1 MPECLRNWMQARSRL
16 WLSLSLVLLL
26 LSWQAPVLGAAPC
39 SRPLRLAM
47 MEWPPYF
54 YANDKGEAIGHDFEL
69 IRAVFKE
76 AGCGLELGEILP
88 RNRRYAM
95 FKAGEL
101 DLIPG
106 ASDTPER
113 REYAW
118 FGRAYRMETVSLF
131 TLPAKLP
138 LYRDISGFQDLLSR
152 RIPLLS
158 LNAGWFGVDYDQYI
172 GRLQEARLSSSFETF
187 EKGLLML
194 ARERGELIMAD
205 HATLLYEAARIKMEL
220 APLPYHPS
228 NAPVHLMFN
237 KKTVSEEEVQRLN
250 AAQERLEARGVLRAI
265 RARYGVQ
272 Y

>member
-1 MPECLRNWMQARSRL
+1 MPGLTKSWRSRTAAL
-16 WLSLSLVLLL
+16 ALGLGGMWLLL
-26 LSWQAPVLGAAPC
+26 LLNGPAQAAPC
-39 SRPLRLAM
+39 SRPLRIAM

-54 YANDKGEAIGHDFEL
+54 FPNDKGEAVGADIEL

-76 AGCGLELGEILP
+76 AGCSLELGEAVP

-101 DLIPG
+101 DIIPG
-106 ASDTPER
+106 ASDTAER
-113 REYAW
+113 REFAW

-131 TLPAKLP
+131 TLPAKLA
-138 LYRDISGFQDLLSR
+138 LYRDVSGFQDVLAR

-158 LNAGWFGVDYDQYI
+158 LNAGWFGADYEAYI
-172 GRLQEARLSSSFETF
+172 GRLQEARLSSTFETF

-205 HATLLYEAARIKMEL
+205 HATLLFEAGRLKMEL

-228 NAPVHLMFN
+228 NAPVHLMFS
-237 KKTVSEEEVQRLN
+237 KKTVSEDEVQRLN